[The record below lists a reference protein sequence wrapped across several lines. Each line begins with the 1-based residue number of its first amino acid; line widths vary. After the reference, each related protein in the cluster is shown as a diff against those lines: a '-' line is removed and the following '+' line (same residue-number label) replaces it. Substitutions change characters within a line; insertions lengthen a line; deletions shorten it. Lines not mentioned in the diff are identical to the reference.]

1 MDLKELL
8 NQTTIGKSEEECGD
22 SGGCR
27 DSGDC
32 DVSTSGQGDSETVGI
47 ESLNNSTQEP
57 EPDNSTN
64 LDVSYNELE
73 DEVEKETIDPRFTQP
88 WNKLDKGVKMNRLL
102 LFIQSQKEANEL
114 SDQQTKDLKNL
125 LFKGCETGLFNKI
138 SDVKYDTEKALIES
152 IKQLEFNESSKKY
165 KLKTGGTKNRS
176 VSKSRSNIDR
186 LTKKNKC

>member
-8 NQTTIGKSEEECGD
+8 NQTTIGKSEGDCGGCGD
-22 SGGCR
+22 C
-27 DSGDC
+27 GDC
-32 DVSTSGQGDSETVGI
+32 DDSNSGQDDSETTGI
-47 ESLNNSTQEP
+47 ESLDNSTQEP

-64 LDVSYNELE
+64 LNTSYNELE
-73 DEVEKETIDPRFTQP
+73 EEVEKETIDPRFTQP

-102 LFIQSQKEANEL
+102 LFIQSQKKINGL
-114 SDQQTKDLKNL
+114 GDQQTKELKNL
-125 LFKGCETGLFNKI
+125 LFKACETGLFNKI
-138 SDVKYDTEKALIES
+138 SDVKYDREKTLIES

-186 LTKKNKC
+186 LTKKR

>member
-8 NQTTIGKSEEECGD
+8 NQTTIGKSEAD
-22 SGGCR
+22 SGGF
-27 DSGDC
+27 GDNGGC
-32 DVSTSGQGDSETVGI
+32 DVSNSGQDDSIHVDVET
-47 ESLNNSTQEP
+47 LDNSTQEP

-64 LDVSYNELE
+64 LDTSYNKLE

-102 LFIQSQKEANEL
+102 LFIQSQKEDNEL

-138 SDVKYDTEKALIES
+138 SDVKYDTEKALIET

-186 LTKKNKC
+186 LTKKK

>member
-8 NQTTIGKSEEECGD
+8 NQTTIGKSEADSGD
-22 SGGCR
+22 SGGCDETNSGKD
-27 DSGDC
+27 DSVHV
-32 DVSTSGQGDSETVGI
+32 DVET
-47 ESLNNSTQEP
+47 LDKSTQEP

-64 LDVSYNELE
+64 LDTSYNELE

-102 LFIQSQKEANEL
+102 LFIQSQKEDNEL

-125 LFKGCETGLFNKI
+125 LFKGCESGLFNKI

-186 LTKKNKC
+186 LTKKK

>member
-8 NQTTIGKSEEECGD
+8 NQTTIGKSEGDCGGFGD
-22 SGGCR
+22 S
-27 DSGDC
+27 DDC
-32 DVSTSGQGDSETVGI
+32 DASNSGKDDSVNVDVET
-47 ESLNNSTQEP
+47 LDNSTQES

-64 LDVSYNELE
+64 LDTSYNELE

>member
-8 NQTTIGKSEEECGD
+8 NQTTIGKSDVNC
-22 SGGCR
+22 
-27 DSGDC
+27 GDC
-32 DVSTSGQGDSETVGI
+32 DDCDDSNDSNSIQDYSETTDI
-47 ESLNNSTQEP
+47 ETSNSTQEP
-57 EPDNSTN
+57 EPDNSAN
-64 LDVSYNELE
+64 LNTSYNELE
-73 DEVEKETIDPRFTQP
+73 DEVEKETINPRFTQP

-102 LFIQSQKEANEL
+102 LFIQSQKEDNEL

-186 LTKKNKC
+186 LTKKK

>member
-8 NQTTIGKSEEECGD
+8 NQTTIGKSEAD
-22 SGGCR
+22 S
-27 DSGDC
+27 SDC
-32 DVSTSGQGDSETVGI
+32 DDTNSGKDDSVNVDMET
-47 ESLNNSTQEP
+47 LDNSTQEP

-64 LDVSYNELE
+64 LDTSYNELE

-102 LFIQSQKEANEL
+102 LFIQSQKEDNEL
-114 SDQQTKDLKNL
+114 NDQQTKDLKNL

-186 LTKKNKC
+186 LTKKK

>member
-8 NQTTIGKSEEECGD
+8 NQTTIGKSEADSGDSGD
-22 SGGCR
+22 SGGC
-27 DSGDC
+27 DE
-32 DVSTSGQGDSETVGI
+32 TNSGQDDSENVDMET
-47 ESLNNSTQEP
+47 LDNSTQEP

-64 LDVSYNELE
+64 LDTSYNELE

-186 LTKKNKC
+186 LTKKK

>member
-8 NQTTIGKSEEECGD
+8 NQTTIGKSGADC
-22 SGGCR
+22 S

-32 DVSTSGQGDSETVGI
+32 GDCNDSNSGQGDSETVGI
-47 ESLNNSTQEP
+47 ESLDNSTQEP

-102 LFIQSQKEANEL
+102 LFIQSQKEDNEL

>member
-8 NQTTIGKSEEECGD
+8 NQTTIGVTSDDCGEPD
-22 SGGCR
+22 NENC
-27 DSGDC
+27 
-32 DVSTSGQGDSETVGI
+32 DSENVGI
-47 ESLNNSTQEP
+47 EPLDNSTQEP

-64 LDVSYNELE
+64 LDTSYNQLE
-73 DEVEKETIDPRFTQP
+73 EEVEKETIDPRFTQP

-102 LFIQSQKEANEL
+102 LFIQSQKEINEL

-186 LTKKNKC
+186 LTKKR

>member
-8 NQTTIGKSEEECGD
+8 NQTTIGKSEA
-22 SGGCR
+22 

-32 DVSTSGQGDSETVGI
+32 GDCDETNSGQDDSGQDDIETTGI
-47 ESLNNSTQEP
+47 ESLDNSTQEP

-64 LDVSYNELE
+64 LDTSYNELE

-102 LFIQSQKEANEL
+102 LFIQSQKEDNEL